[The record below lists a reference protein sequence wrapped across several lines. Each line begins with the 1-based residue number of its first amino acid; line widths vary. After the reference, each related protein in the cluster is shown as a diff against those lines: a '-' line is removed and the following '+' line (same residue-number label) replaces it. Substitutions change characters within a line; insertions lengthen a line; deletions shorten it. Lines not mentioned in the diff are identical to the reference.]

1 MIRSVARRFNAL
13 SIFISAV
20 FTVVFSMVI
29 SVAAFA
35 HAAGTATAPAK
46 AVVAPAPV
54 CTGDTA
60 KSAYDFAVVDVEG
73 KPAKLADYKGKVALI
88 VNTASKCGYTGQYR
102 DLQALYAKYKDKG
115 FVVLGFPSNDFGG
128 QEPGTNKE
136 IKTFCETNF
145 NVKFPLFDKGP
156 VIGSAKQPLYKFLT
170 EEAGETYKG
179 EIGWNFEKFL
189 VDKKGRVVGRYKSD
203 VKPSDVALTKVLE
216 SNLAKD
222 AAACL

>member
-1 MIRSVARRFNAL
+1 MIRKRFSASLFFLFAVGLASASPPASANSAAKLVAKPD
-13 SIFISAV
+13 SAAS
-20 FTVVFSMVI
+20 TKTLTPGI
-29 SVAAFA
+29 CAA
-35 HAAGTATAPAK
+35 
-46 AVVAPAPV
+46 
-54 CTGDTA
+54 DNS

-102 DLQALYAKYKDKG
+102 DLQELYSKYKDKG

-156 VIGSAKQPLYKFLT
+156 VKGAKKQPLYKYLT
-170 EEAGETYKG
+170 EESGEAFKG
-179 EIGWNFEKFL
+179 EIGWNFEKFI
-189 VDKKGRVVGRYKSD
+189 VDKNGRVVARYKSG
-203 VKPSDVALTKVLE
+203 VKPSDSNLTRVLE
-216 SNLAKD
+216 TTLAKD